1 MSAYFHCPCGRRLRS
16 SSVTN
21 GAVDCPDCGR
31 TVVMAAVPKDRR
43 GIWVAII
50 ALGVIG
56 VAIGSSFAFRK
67 ATPAPVVASVTP
79 LTIATNVP
87 RVIPVSVVPEM
98 APAPRSVE
106 PMAPPPATVVTP
118 PSTTPPMPRVGVL
131 QADIDSRFKVGDTF
145 NQEVVFSRKSDFRF
159 VGSEFSQ
166 AARYAFRSSIV
177 ISKVN
182 VDGSYIAEQTI
193 GKAIWLDG
201 DADSKPTLIDAL
213 EKAKGTQFELTFSRN
228 HEVTELK
235 GLKDPIRVAAGKNAA
250 MGQSLRL
257 WSLLDAD
264 AWKELAGLTFF
275 FAEKPLKAKMTW
287 NKPVSHDWGPL
298 GSWNGKTVYLAAG
311 KQPKQTNLER
321 IDYRHEIYYKP
332 PALGADRDL
341 PFRIQKAAF
350 QTILAGGAILY
361 DPATNRTTAA
371 EETFRVRGN
380 IQVSLAGMDAA
391 IEMEEAQGFRLTIEQ
406 PATNALVGTPGA
418 KPPLPKK

>member
-67 ATPAPVVASVTP
+67 TPPVPVVALVAP
-79 LTIATNVP
+79 TIATPTIAPKVP
-87 RVIPVSVVPEM
+87 QAEPVIVVPEM

-106 PMAPPPATVVTP
+106 PMAPPAVVVTP
-118 PSTTPPMPRVGVL
+118 PPMPRVGVL

-166 AARYAFRSSIV
+166 AARYAFRSTIV
-177 ISKVN
+177 ISKVHA
-182 VDGSYIAEQTI
+182 DGSYVAEQTI

-201 DADSKPTLIDAL
+201 DADSKPTLIEAL
-213 EKAKGTQFELTFSRN
+213 EKTKGSKFELAISRN
-228 HEVTELK
+228 HEVIGLK

-275 FAEKPLKAKMTW
+275 CAEKPLKAKMTW

-298 GSWNGKTVYLAAG
+298 GSWNGKTVYFAAG

-380 IQVSLAGMDAA
+380 IQVSLAGTDAV

-406 PATNALVGTPGA
+406 PTTNALVGTPGA
-418 KPPLPKK
+418 KPLLPKK

>member
-1 MSAYFHCPCGRRLRS
+1 MSAYFTCPCGRRLLA
-16 SSVTN
+16 SSVTD

-43 GIWVAII
+43 AIWAAAI
-50 ALGVIG
+50 AVGVIG
-56 VAIGSSFAFRK
+56 TAIGSSFAFRK
-67 ATPAPVVASVTP
+67 TTPSPVVASVAP
-79 LTIATNVP
+79 TIATPTIAPKVP
-87 RVIPVSVVPEM
+87 QVVPLLIVAEM
-98 APAPRSVE
+98 APAPRTVE
-106 PMAPPPATVVTP
+106 AMAPPVVAVTP
-118 PSTTPPMPRVGVL
+118 PPMPRVGVL

-159 VGSEFSQ
+159 VGAEFSQ
-166 AARYAFRSSIV
+166 AARYAFRSKIV

-182 VDGSYIAEQTI
+182 ADGSYVAEQTI

-201 DADSKPTLIDAL
+201 DVDSKPTLIEAL
-213 EKAKGTQFELTFSRN
+213 VKTQGTKFELTFSRN

-235 GLKDPIRVAAGKNAA
+235 GLKDPILVAAGKNAA

-275 FAEKPLKAKMTW
+275 YAEKPLKAKQTW
-287 NKPVSHDWGPL
+287 NKPVSHDWGAL

-361 DPATNRTTAA
+361 DPTTNRTAAA

-418 KPPLPKK
+418 KLPLPKK

>member
-1 MSAYFHCPCGRRLRS
+1 MSAYFHCPCGRRLRA
-16 SSVTN
+16 SSVTD
-21 GAVDCPDCGR
+21 GAVDCPECGR
-31 TVVMAAVPKDRR
+31 TVVMASVPKDRR
-43 GIWVAII
+43 AIWAAVIAI
-50 ALGVIG
+50 GVIG

-67 ATPAPVVASVTP
+67 ATPAPVVVSVAP
-79 LTIATNVP
+79 IIATPIIAPKVP
-87 RVIPVSVVPEM
+87 QVVPVLAEAEM
-98 APAPRSVE
+98 APVPRTVE
-106 PMAPPPATVVTP
+106 PIAPPVVAVTP
-118 PSTTPPMPRVGVL
+118 PPMPRVGVL

-159 VGSEFSQ
+159 VGAEFSQ
-166 AARYAFRSSIV
+166 AARYAIRSSIL
-177 ISKVN
+177 ISKVHA
-182 VDGSYIAEQTI
+182 DGSYVAEQTI

-201 DADSKPTLIDAL
+201 DADSKPTLIEAL
-213 EKAKGTQFELTFSRN
+213 EKAKGTKFELTFSRN

-275 FAEKPLKAKMTW
+275 FAETPLKAKMNW

-332 PALGADRDL
+332 PAVGADRDL
-341 PFRIQKAAF
+341 PFRIQKVAF

-380 IQVSLAGMDAA
+380 IQVSLVGMDAA

-418 KPPLPKK
+418 KLLLPKK

>member
-1 MSAYFHCPCGRRLRS
+1 MSAYFTCLCGRRLRRY
-16 SSVTN
+16 SVTD

-31 TVVMAAVPKDRR
+31 TVVLAAAPKDRR
-43 GIWVAII
+43 AIWAFVI
-50 ALGVIG
+50 AVGVIG
-56 VAIGSSFAFRK
+56 LAIGSSFAFRK
-67 ATPAPVVASVTP
+67 VTPAPVVASVAP
-79 LTIATNVP
+79 TIATTIIATKIPKVVP
-87 RVIPVSVVPEM
+87 IIVEPEM
-98 APAPRSVE
+98 APAPRTVE
-106 PMAPPPATVVTP
+106 PMAPPVVAVTP
-118 PSTTPPMPRVGVL
+118 PPMPRVGVL
-131 QADIDSRFKVGDTF
+131 QADIASRFQVGDTF
-145 NQEVVFSRKSDFRF
+145 NQDVIFSRKSDFRI
-159 VGSEFSQ
+159 VGAEFSQ
-166 AARYAFRSSIV
+166 AARYAFRSTIV
-177 ISKVN
+177 ISKVHAN
-182 VDGSYIAEQTI
+182 GSYVAEQTI

-201 DADSKPTLIDAL
+201 DADSKPTLIEAL
-213 EKAKGTQFELTFSRN
+213 EKAQGTKFELAFSRN

-275 FAEKPLKAKMTW
+275 HAEKPLKAKMTW
-287 NKPVSHDWGPL
+287 NKPVSHDWSPL

-332 PALGADRDL
+332 PAIGADRDL
-341 PFRIQKAAF
+341 PFRVQKAAF

-361 DPATNRTTAA
+361 DPATNRTTAVD
-371 EETFRVRGN
+371 ETFRVRGN

-391 IEMEEAQGFRLTIEQ
+391 IEMEETQGFRLTIEQ

-418 KPPLPKK
+418 KKK